1 MIDWQQVTA
10 GAVAV
15 LGLSVMLASVSF
27 HRWRARVSRRGTGDE
42 YKAPGPQFEIA
53 AGLALMCV
61 GLGLSTEDRVQHVGW
76 LLLAAAGGVLSLWAI
91 IVWIRTRG

>member
-1 MIDWQQVTA
+1 
-10 GAVAV
+10 
-15 LGLSVMLASVSF
+15 
-27 HRWRARVSRRGTGDE
+27 
-42 YKAPGPQFEIA
+42 
-53 AGLALMCV
+53 MCV